1 MVEGETETPETGEPA
16 TPLRVTV
23 VALLTVQ
30 VRSLLPP
37 AVMTLGD
44 ALKLEMT
51 GAAEAGLTV
60 TVTVLLVDPEELLAV
75 RV

>member
-1 MVEGETETPETGEPA
+1 MVDGETETPEAGSPA
-16 TPLRVTV
+16 IPLRVTV

-37 AVMTLGD
+37 AVMTLGE

-51 GAAEAGLTV
+51 GAAGAALTV
-60 TVTVLLVDPEELLAV
+60 TITVLLVDPEELLAV